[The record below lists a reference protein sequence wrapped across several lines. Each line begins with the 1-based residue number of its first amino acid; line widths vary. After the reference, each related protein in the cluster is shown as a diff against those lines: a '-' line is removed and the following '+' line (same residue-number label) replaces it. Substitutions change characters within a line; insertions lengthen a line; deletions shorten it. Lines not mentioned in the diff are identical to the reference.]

1 MKKKVICAFIFILIL
16 IMCYPVVFL
25 LTGSFMGE
33 NELNEKI
40 GILFNIGEK
49 RYVTWSLLPDHP
61 NVWSFIKILLDSPE
75 FFVAF
80 WNTIKIAIIALAL
93 QCAVNLPSAW
103 GLAIYNFP
111 GRKILLKL
119 YLVLWILPF
128 QILMLPQYI
137 ILDKLSLLD
146 TIWAV
151 VLPMVFSPQFVLILY
166 YFFSKIP
173 GSVFDAARL
182 EGANEMSV
190 FIHVGIPL
198 CKPGFPAAGVLSI
211 VECFNVIEQ
220 PILFL
225 KTKELWPLSMYLPNA
240 RLEKIGENF
249 VAAVINVIPVILL
262 YLYGICCTDNEY
274 IR

>member
-1 MKKKVICAFIFILIL
+1 
-16 IMCYPVVFL
+16 MCYPVVFL

-137 ILDKLSLLD
+137 ILDKLGLLD

-173 GSVFDAARL
+173 CSVFDAARL
-182 EGANEMSV
+182 EGANEMRV

-198 CKPGFPAAGVLSI
+198 CKPGFLAAGVLSV

-220 PILFL
+220 PVLFL
-225 KTKELWPLSMYLPNA
+225 KTKELWPLSIYLPNA

-249 VAAVINVIPVILL
+249 VAAVINAIPVILL
-262 YLYGICCTDNEY
+262 YLYGMCCTDNEY
-274 IR
+274 IK

>member
-198 CKPGFPAAGVLSI
+198 CKPGFLAAGVLSI

-225 KTKELWPLSMYLPNA
+225 KTKELWPLSIYLPNA